1 MVDVLAPASAGTIPI
16 GERIERLAPS
26 RIPARRDGFIPFASN
41 PVVHGAIR
49 AMLAPREAW
58 KQEDYEQPMY
68 VHPTEGKW
76 LRGYTYYTIIVPAS
90 VGEEP
95 AGAVAAE
102 LAWDMQK
109 RFGVDTAWLHMMLCA
124 YASDRYKPDLP
135 GYGKYFA
142 INREQIIRTLGIP
155 NVSRAEQDAQARAH
169 IDALRSINVER
180 IDLDPI
186 YIEADKA
193 RFNFARLAR
202 HGLWDINVR
211 ECGQLYWD
219 VGGNNLTRGET
230 WQLVG
235 REGLWATVFLDGPA
249 SLRQLGWLSPEQF
262 QSLDRRDGRTS
273 PWPHILTI
281 ELAFR
286 NRFRKDKPITM
297 SNADIIALCAG
308 NVVPATKQARYDTQL
323 QVHNAIL
330 AVERYGCK
338 PDFSDWPRELWPVP
352 TPEEMDAAD
361 EAVFLDGAGA
371 APRRMPKGYWNH
383 WLHYQTTFTM
393 PSALAAANAVHREL
407 PAPKPKPATLTGEDV
422 KRLRETHGMTQRELA
437 EFLGVKQQFVS
448 SIERGK
454 RALNAS
460 QQKRL
465 RTIQRTV
472 V

>member
-68 VHPTEGKW
+68 VHRTEGRE
-76 LRGYTYYTIIVPAS
+76 LQGYTLYTIIVPTTAD
-90 VGEEP
+90 EEP
-95 AGAVAAE
+95 AGVVTTE

-142 INREQIIRTLGIP
+142 IDREQIIRTLGIP
-155 NVSRAEQDAQARAH
+155 KVSRAEQDARARSH
-169 IDALRSINVER
+169 IEALRSINVER

-186 YIEADKA
+186 YIKADKA
-193 RFNFARLAR
+193 WFNFARLER
-202 HGLWDINVR
+202 HGLWDINVH

-230 WQLVG
+230 WQLKG
-235 REGLWATVFLDGPA
+235 REGLWATVFLTGQD

-262 QSLDRRDGRTS
+262 KSLDRRDGRTS

-286 NRFRKDKPITM
+286 TRFLRGNPVRLTNEDVIR
-297 SNADIIALCAG
+297 LCGG
-308 NVVPATKQARYDTQL
+308 NVAATTRRECYDTRIRVENAL
-323 QVHNAIL
+323 Q
-330 AVERYGCK
+330 AVEGYDCV
-338 PDFSDWPRELWPVP
+338 PDFSEWPCELWPVP
-352 TPEEMDAAD
+352 TPEEMNAAD
-361 EAVFLDGAGA
+361 EAVNDDGADA
-371 APRRMPKGYWNH
+371 SSRVMPRGYWNK
-383 WLHYQTTFTM
+383 WLHCRTTFTM
-393 PSALAAANAVHREL
+393 PAAVALANAVHREL
-407 PAPKPKPATLTGEDV
+407 PAPKPKPALTGEDV
-422 KRLRETHGMTQRELA
+422 RRLREAQGMTQGAFADL
-437 EFLGVKQQFVS
+437 LGVTQQFIS
-448 SIERGK
+448 SVEKGK
-454 RALNAS
+454 RVLKAQ
-460 QQKRL
+460 QQKQL
-465 RTIQRTV
+465 RAIQQTV